1 MRLNAKMLPVALLFA
16 VSLGGCVS
24 TPPYDQSNARAIDD
38 ATITANVKAA
48 LVQDPATRSRNIS
61 VNTLN
66 GTVELSGFV
75 DSGGERHEAERVAA
89 SIAGVRLVQ
98 NQLQING
105 AAAAQPY
112 PYTSGVVV
120 ARVSDDQT
128 ISSQVRSALSANPVT
143 ATPQIRVATAD
154 GVVQLAGF
162 VDSNEQRDTAGSI
175 ARSVVGVRRVDN
187 DLHLRD

>member
-1 MRLNAKMLPVALLFA
+1 VRLSARFLSLVLPLAAILA
-16 VSLGGCVS
+16 GCEA
-24 TPPYDQSNARAIDD
+24 TPPYYQSNARAIDD

-48 LVQDPATRSRNIS
+48 LVQDPVTRSRNIS

-75 DSGGERHEAERVAA
+75 DSGAERHEAERAA
-89 SIAGVRLVQ
+89 GAVAGVRFVQ

-105 AAAAQPY
+105 AAVTQPY
-112 PYTSGVVV
+112 PGYSGVV
-120 ARVSDDQT
+120 ASATDDRT
-128 ISSQVRSALSANPVT
+128 INSQVRAALDSNPVT
-143 ATPQIRVATAD
+143 ATPQIKVSTSD

-162 VDSNEQRDTAGSI
+162 VDSNEQRDTAGGI
-175 ARSVVGVRRVDN
+175 ARSVPGVRRVDN

>member
-1 MRLNAKMLPVALLFA
+1 MRLNTRILPLALLLAGSA
-16 VSLGGCVS
+16 VGCVS
-24 TPPYDQSNARAIDD
+24 TPRYDQSNARAVDD

-75 DSGGERHEAERVAA
+75 DSREERHEAEQVAG

-98 NQLQING
+98 NQLQVNGG
-105 AAAAQPY
+105 AAAYPY
-112 PYTSGVVV
+112 PSNAPVV
-120 ARVSDDQT
+120 ATARDDRT
-128 ISSQVRSALSANPVT
+128 ITSQVRSALAANPET
-143 ATPQIRVATAD
+143 ATPAIKVSTAD

-162 VDSNEQRDTAGSI
+162 VDSNDQRDTASGI
-175 ARSVVGVRRVDN
+175 ARAVPGVRRVDN